1 MHPAPSIIIFTV
13 LSGIG
18 FGMFAYIGFDIKP
31 IRGWEILPYVLIAF
45 SLSLMGLLSS
55 LFHLGNPQRAWRAL
69 SQWRTSWLSREG
81 ILAII
86 SLGLCFCLSLS
97 LILSNNHPQLLGYVA
112 GLFSI
117 LTVFSTAM
125 IYAQMKAVP
134 RWNTFVVPSKFIVF
148 SLTCGALLMS
158 DYILSISGL
167 VISAFLQILF
177 WLIGDQALKKS
188 QTSTSTSIG
197 NLNLGEIRLLESPHS
212 GPNYLMKEMFYVVA
226 RKHAKKLR
234 FFAFGLMCVFPFF
247 GIYLTLFIDFI
258 FFLATLSYVFGVFLS
273 RWLFFAEAEH
283 VVSFYYGRV

>member
-1 MHPAPSIIIFTV
+1 MS
-13 LSGIG
+13 
-18 FGMFAYIGFDIKP
+18 
-31 IRGWEILPYVLIAF
+31 LIAF
-45 SLSLMGLLSS
+45 SLSMMGLLSS

-97 LILSNNHPQLLGYVA
+97 LFLSGNHSQLLGYVA

-134 RWNTFVVPSKFIVF
+134 RWNTFIVPSKFIVF

-167 VISAFLQILF
+167 VVSAFLQILF
-177 WLIGDQALKKS
+177 WLVGDQSLKKS
-188 QTSTSTSIG
+188 PTTTS
-197 NLNLGEIRLLESPHS
+197 LL
-212 GPNYLMKEMFYVVA
+212 LV
-226 RKHAKKLR
+226 
-234 FFAFGLMCVFPFF
+234 
-247 GIYLTLFIDFI
+247 I
-258 FFLATLSYVFGVFLS
+258 
-273 RWLFFAEAEH
+273 
-283 VVSFYYGRV
+283 